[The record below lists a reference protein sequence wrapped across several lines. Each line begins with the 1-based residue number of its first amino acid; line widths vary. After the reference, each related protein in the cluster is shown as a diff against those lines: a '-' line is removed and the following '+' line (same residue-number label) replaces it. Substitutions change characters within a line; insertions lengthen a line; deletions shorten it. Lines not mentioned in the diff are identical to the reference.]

1 MKNTTIKKIR
11 NAKTYEELKAIL
23 IDAFKAYGNGMGVI
37 SDDDMRKILDAFESK
52 ENELN

>member
-23 IDAFKAYGNGMGVI
+23 IDAGKAYGNNVI
-37 SDDDMRKILDAFESK
+37 SDDDMRKILDVFEAK
-52 ENELN
+52 KNELN